1 MFKSLSGLA
10 GLSGMMQQAQQ
21 VGEQMKTM
29 QEELRNARVKGSAGG
44 GLIEAICTGHG
55 ELVSVTIDPKLITD
69 GDKDLIEELIPQA
82 VREAQA
88 KGKELHQEMMQS
100 VTSGF
105 NVPGLDQALS
115 QFGQ

>member
-1 MFKSLSGLA
+1 MFKNLGNIA
-10 GLSGMMQQAQQ
+10 GMMQQAQQ
-21 VGEQMKTM
+21 VGQEMKAM
-29 QEELRNARVKGSAGG
+29 QEELRNKRVKGSAGAG
-44 GLIEAICTGHG
+44 MVEAICTGHG
-55 ELVSVTIDPKLITD
+55 QLVSINIDPKLIAD

-82 VREAQA
+82 VNDAQA

-100 VTSGF
+100 VTSGL